1 MTTVHARSRE
11 ERPVIFL
18 NKQGQPVGTNRKE
31 LSNFLGTLAK
41 DNVSLAY
48 INWRIVPAQLK
59 EKMWD
64 YTRVDSKP

>member
-1 MTTVHARSRE
+1 MTAVHARSRE

-18 NKQGQPVGTNRKE
+18 NKKGQPVGTNRKE

-48 INWRIVPAQLK
+48 INWRIVPA
-59 EKMWD
+59 
-64 YTRVDSKP
+64 